1 MRYCNNDY
9 PIKIATLG
17 GYTDSTQFSNTPKAH
32 IVGTYLPCCMQHMQQ
47 PRLFIIYSWLNNVK
61 SQFFSFKHPVLKFPS
76 AKTKFFFPL
85 HNFSTQLRHPSR
97 VAIGGHVWRIPITHG
112 LFINRHSLHS
122 LSFTAFMLFHAIS
135 CLSIL
140 SWILHFPSFFGQKN

>member
-1 MRYCNNDY
+1 MCCCDNDY
-9 PIKIATLG
+9 PIIQSKLQLWEDIQTVPNSQTHPKLTLLE
-17 GYTDSTQFSNTPKAH
+17 H
-32 IVGTYLPCCMQHMQQ
+32 IPCCMQHMQQ
-47 PRLFIIYSWLNNVK
+47 PRLFIIYSWLNDVK

-122 LSFTAFMLFHAIS
+122 LSFIAFMLLHDIS
-135 CLSIL
+135 CYFIFVNS
-140 SWILHFPSFFGQKN
+140 